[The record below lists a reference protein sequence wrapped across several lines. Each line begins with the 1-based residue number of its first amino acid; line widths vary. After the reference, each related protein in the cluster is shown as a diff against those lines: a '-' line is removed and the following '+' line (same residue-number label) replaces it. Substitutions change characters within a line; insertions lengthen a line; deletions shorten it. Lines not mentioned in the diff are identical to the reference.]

1 MASLQV
7 LLTCAL
13 FATSWAAP
21 QFGVDDQ
28 QPTPY
33 EFEYGVNVEETG
45 DVKEHKE
52 SVSASGRTEGE
63 YRWLQPNG
71 LFMVVRYYVDG
82 DSGFVAEV
90 SEEPGSPVEARY
102 RNSLSQESSATATA
116 TSGASQG
123 SFAKSFD
130 SVQSSLGAAVNVI
143 SAPRPSLNRQT
154 SFRPTP
160 QVVQQQQQPQR
171 FSNNNFNTQQ
181 QQQQQSFSNNFNTQ
195 RQQQPQ
201 SFSNNFNS
209 QQQQTVTNGG
219 FIDGGFIDGG
229 IIDGGIIDGGIIDGG
244 FINEGFINDD
254 FEGFDDD
261 SLEDQSVV
269 LASRNRFQG

>member
-123 SFAKSFD
+123 SFARSFD

-160 QVVQQQQQPQR
+160 QVVQQQQPQR

-244 FINEGFINDD
+244 FINGGFINDD

>member
-1 MASLQV
+1 MAYLQV
-7 LLTCAL
+7 LLVCAL

-33 EFEYGVNVEETG
+33 EFEYGVNVQETG

-90 SEEPGSPVEARY
+90 SEEPGSNVEARY
-102 RNSLSQESSATATA
+102 RNSLSQETSATATA
-116 TSGASQG
+116 ASPQVL
-123 SFAKSFD
+123 AKSFD
-130 SVQSSLGAAVNVI
+130 GVGQSNLGAAVNVI

-154 SFRPTP
+154 TFTPT
-160 QVVQQQQQPQR
+160 QTFTTQRQPQR
-171 FSNNNFNTQQ
+171 FNNINNNNNFNTQQ
-181 QQQQQSFSNNFNTQ
+181 QQQTFTSNNFNTQ
-195 RQQQPQ
+195 Q
-201 SFSNNFNS
+201 
-209 QQQQTVTNGG
+209 QQQQTFTSGG

-244 FINEGFINDD
+244 IINGGFINNNFDD
-254 FEGFDDD
+254 FD
-261 SLEDQSVV
+261 SQEDTSVV
-269 LASRNRFQG
+269 LANRNRFQG